1 MKKIASKY
9 YDAETGKMY
18 DKPGQILDI
27 LLVGKYGTR
36 RVNSLMKEF
45 TNNQGVIERDADLE
59 LLADTV
65 AAMFKDQW
73 DKRYEALTIEY
84 DMLKPYN
91 IELTKEDTEVTA
103 GSKISNT
110 STSGGSTS
118 ETSNNEVENKSD
130 VVSKSGSE
138 TSKLESDKTN
148 VGNESKST
156 NTSTS
161 DTANV
166 SDNDVN
172 IKSHDGD
179 KVTKETAY
187 DHAVEGSDERIKYTE
202 TVTKSGVETT
212 QKTGKETTTDK
223 AVSKDGKIP
232 GTTTEVINNGH
243 ELLQGAFDDKDIVGT
258 SHKITGDIT
267 AINEGDKEI
276 SSTTPYAP
284 VGMRDVNQTRS
295 HGDITDP
302 QYGQLSSKQTRNLDE
317 EVTVD
322 HTVQST
328 KVKDEHNTEITKD
341 YSKDG
346 TPLSEKKTYGDPDIP
361 SEAGRE
367 NSRPKETTEK
377 SGSIT
382 ETTETDGSVIETDN
396 NTVSKNESSD
406 TNEVGNKSYNENKTE
421 NATNQTDT
429 SEDSTRNGTTT
440 KAGDTSTTVSNDSD
454 STNNESSNETHTAD
468 SKTIEQ
474 GNKWNATNQ
483 QMLMQELELRMNNF
497 YEQMLKEV
505 AKLLTLSIY
514 NQEEIK

>member
-1 MKKIASKY
+1 
-9 YDAETGKMY
+9 MY

-27 LLVGKYGTR
+27 LLVGKHGTR

-45 TNNQGVIERDADLE
+45 TNNQGVIERPQDLE

-65 AAMFKDQW
+65 VAFYKDQW
-73 DKRYEALTIEY
+73 DKRYDALTVEY

-91 IELTKEDTEVTA
+91 IELTKEDTEVKE
-103 GSKISNT
+103 GSKISSS
-110 STSGGSTS
+110 STSGESTS

-130 VVSKSGSE
+130 VLSKSGSE

-148 VGNESKST
+148 IGNENNSS
-156 NTSTS
+156 NTSTT
-161 DTANV
+161 DTTNASENDINV
-166 SDNDVN
+166 
-172 IKSHDGD
+172 KSHDGD
-179 KVTKETAY
+179 KITKETSY
-187 DHAVEGSDERIKYTE
+187 DHDEDGTNIKY
-202 TVTKSGVETT
+202 KETT
-212 QKTGKETTTDK
+212 EKTGKEKTTDK
-223 AVSKDGKIP
+223 AIVENGKTP

-243 ELLQGAFDDKDIVGT
+243 DLLQGAFGDHDTVGT
-258 SHKITGDIT
+258 AHTISGDVT

-284 VGMRDVNQTRS
+284 VGMRDINQTRS

-302 QYGQLSSKQTRNLDE
+302 QYGQLTSKQTRNLNE

-328 KVKDEHNTEITKD
+328 KVKDEHNNEVTTE
-341 YSKDG
+341 
-346 TPLSEKKTYGDPDIP
+346 YGVDNKPV
-361 SEAGRE
+361 RE
-367 NSRPKETTEK
+367 TVEK
-377 SGSIT
+377 SGSII

-396 NTVSKNESSD
+396 NNISKNESSD
-406 TNEVGNKSYNENKTE
+406 TSEVGNKSYNENKTE
-421 NATNQTDT
+421 NATNTTDT
-429 SEDSTRNGTTT
+429 SEDSTMNGTTT
-440 KAGDTSTTVSNDSD
+440 KAGDTSTTVSNASD

-468 SKTIEQ
+468 SKIVEQ

-497 YEQMLKEV
+497 YEQMLKDV

-514 NQEEIK
+514 NQEEIR

>member
-1 MKKIASKY
+1 
-9 YDAETGKMY
+9 MY

-27 LLVGKYGTR
+27 LLVGKHGTR

-45 TNNQGVIERDADLE
+45 TNNQGVVERQEDLE

-65 AAMFKDQW
+65 VAFYKDQW
-73 DKRYEALTIEY
+73 DKRYDALTVEY

-91 IELTKEDTEVTA
+91 IELTKEDTEVKA
-103 GSKISNT
+103 GSKVSNT
-110 STSGGSTS
+110 SSSGESTS

-130 VVSKSGSE
+130 VLYKSGSE

-148 VGNESKST
+148 IGNENNST
-156 NTSTS
+156 NTSIIDNTN
-161 DTANV
+161 AAE
-166 SDNDVN
+166 NDVN

-187 DHAVEGSDERIKYTE
+187 DHEVEGSDEKVKYTE

-223 AVSKDGKIP
+223 AVYTDGEAP
-232 GTTTEVINNGH
+232 STTTEIVNNG
-243 ELLQGAFDDKDIVGT
+243 KDLTAESFNAADEIGT
-258 SHKITGDIT
+258 VHKITDDVT
-267 AINEGDKEI
+267 AINESEKEI
-276 SSTTPYAP
+276 SSVTPYAP

-295 HGDITDP
+295 QGTITDP
-302 QYGQLSSKQTRNLDE
+302 DYGQLSSKQTRNLSKE
-317 EVTVD
+317 STVD
-322 HTVQST
+322 HTTQST
-328 KVKDEHNTEITKD
+328 KVKDEHNTEVTKD

-361 SEAGRE
+361 SESGRE
-367 NSRPKETTEK
+367 NSKPREITEK
-377 SGSIT
+377 SGSII
-382 ETTETDGSVIETDN
+382 ETTETDGSVIETN
-396 NTVSKNESSD
+396 NNNISKNESSD
-406 TNEVGNKSYNENKTE
+406 TSEVGNKSYNENKSE
-421 NATNQTDT
+421 NTTNTTDS
-429 SEDSTRNGTTT
+429 SEDSTMNGTTT
-440 KAGDTSTTVSNDSD
+440 KAGDTSTTVSNASD

-468 SKTIEQ
+468 SKIVEQ

-497 YEQMLKEV
+497 YEQMLKDV

-514 NQEEIK
+514 NQEEIR